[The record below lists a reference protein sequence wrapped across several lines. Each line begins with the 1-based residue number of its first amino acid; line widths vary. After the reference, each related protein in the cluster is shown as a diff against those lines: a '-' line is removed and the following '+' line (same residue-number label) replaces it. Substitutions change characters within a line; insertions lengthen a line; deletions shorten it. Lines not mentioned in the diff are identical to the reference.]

1 MAVFVIG
8 RSLRRPLWRSG
19 LRPATSVAGTG
30 SGTSASRERMDGVMP
45 QFEGA
50 FEPETVKLLRGV
62 LDEAWDALTPEQQT
76 QTCKSDMALRIL
88 QLAQRGELDP
98 SRLRMAAMLRTNRR
112 NVHRHHL
119 LGGAQK
125 IHERAGSRCSV
136 PSLRCRAND

>member
-8 RSLRRPLWRSG
+8 RSSRRPLWRSG
-19 LRPATSVAGTG
+19 LCPTTSVAGTG

-98 SRLRMAAMLRTNRR
+98 SRLRMAAMTDVADKSEKRPPAPSVRR
-112 NVHRHHL
+112 GSENS
-119 LGGAQK
+119 
-125 IHERAGSRCSV
+125 RAGRKQMFGSKS
-136 PSLRCRAND
+136 